1 MATKKKQKQYGPLG
15 HEKACDFVKIIATTC
30 AGEPSRTII
39 QFYKGKAFTSENIF
53 GELTEENICTTGRL
67 WRKMYSESGKN
78 IRKTCSQIAGR
89 VWRDAKK
96 AGKVILKAAPDGKIL
111 KYYPMSGT
119 RPDGID
125 ALVDS
130 FSFDALVEIP
140 SRHQD

>member
-1 MATKKKQKQYGPLG
+1 MATKKKKKQYGPLG
-15 HEKACDFVKIIATTC
+15 HEKACDFVKVIAKTC
-30 AGEPSRTII
+30 AGKPIRQII
-39 QFYKGKAFTSENIF
+39 QFYKGKAFTSESIF
-53 GELTEENICTTGRL
+53 GELTEENIGATGHL
-67 WRKMYSESGKN
+67 WRKIYSESDKN

-111 KYYPMSGT
+111 KYYPMSEKM
-119 RPDGID
+119 RDGLD

>member
-39 QFYKGKAFTSENIF
+39 QFYKGKAFTSECIF
-53 GELTEENICTTGRL
+53 GELTEENIGYTGRL

-111 KYYPMSGT
+111 KYYKMSEKRTG
-119 RPDGID
+119 
-125 ALVDS
+125 
-130 FSFDALVEIP
+130 FDVHVEIP
-140 SRHQD
+140 PRHQDYGRADIWRK